1 MPEICEGPKRTAT
14 GSEPVRLLSSRATVF
29 TEIALFCHLAF
40 LVAGSLVASQQE
52 WFVDMPW
59 VVPRTGYV
67 RRYSRTVWLE
77 CCCVVCPDWTKG
89 WFTLRRTTQ
98 LKTSLGSRSDILTV
112 GASDK
117 VYETTKLGAVFDML
131 VNHGVPADDILRDV
145 NIPAA
150 DVHSP
155 DARISLT
162 QLIAVCRNA
171 LRLSTDRHLPYRIGG
186 SIHISTY
193 GMYGYA
199 LLCCPDF
206 RKAMEFAMRCHALAA
221 PLTTIEFQEDKT
233 SARWTIEPNL
243 HALADSALYR
253 FIAEMQI
260 GIHISLMR
268 DIMGPTFTPSEI
280 RLAYPQAPD
289 FDLPLDIVGCPVR
302 FDQSA
307 NQIVFEA
314 QWLDRS
320 ADLGNKTTYP
330 TIVALCD
337 DLLGDLRLRMGVAGR
352 VRALLLRDI
361 ANPPSFEAVAKLLGM
376 NERSLRRQ
384 LRQQG
389 FSFRGLRDELRTQI
403 ALKYLRSTALA
414 NEDIALA
421 LGFSDA
427 ANFRRAFHRWTN
439 KSPSD
444 IRGDSDRS

>member
-1 MPEICEGPKRTAT
+1 L
-14 GSEPVRLLSSRATVF
+14 SVR
-29 TEIALFCHLAF
+29 
-40 LVAGSLVASQQE
+40 G
-52 WFVDMPW
+52 
-59 VVPRTGYV
+59 
-67 RRYSRTVWLE
+67 
-77 CCCVVCPDWTKG
+77 
-89 WFTLRRTTQ
+89 
-98 LKTSLGSRSDILTV
+98 DILTV

-131 VNHGVPADDILRDV
+131 ASHGIPADAILRDV
-145 NIPAA
+145 SIPLE

-155 DARISLT
+155 QARISLT
-162 QLIAVCRNA
+162 QLITVCRNA
-171 LRLSTDRHLPYRIGG
+171 LRLSTDRHFPYRVGA

-206 RKAMEFAMRCHALAA
+206 RKAMDFAMRYHALAA
-221 PLTTIEFQEDKT
+221 PLATIDFREDEVY
-233 SARWTIEPNL
+233 ARWTIEPNL
-243 HALADSALYR
+243 HVLSESALYR
-253 FIAEMQI
+253 FVTEMQI

-268 DIMGPTFTPSEI
+268 DIMGPSFAPIEI
-280 RLAYPQAPD
+280 KLAYPQAAE
-289 FDLPLDIVGCPVR
+289 FDLPLDHVGCPVR
-302 FDQSA
+302 FEQPA
-307 NQIVFEA
+307 NQIIFKA

-337 DLLGDLRLRMGVAGR
+337 DLLGDLKLRVGVAGKI
-352 VRALLLRDI
+352 RAVLLRDI
-361 ANPPSFEAVAKLLGM
+361 ANPPTFDAIAKLVGA

-403 ALKYLRSTALA
+403 ALKYLRNTTLA

-439 KSPSD
+439 KAPSD
-444 IRGDSDRS
+444 IRSDQDRL